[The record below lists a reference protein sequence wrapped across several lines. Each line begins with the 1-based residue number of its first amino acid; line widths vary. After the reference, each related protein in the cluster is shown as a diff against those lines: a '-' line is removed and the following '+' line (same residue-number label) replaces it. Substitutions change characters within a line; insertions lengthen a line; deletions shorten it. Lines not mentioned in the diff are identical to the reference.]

1 VGGLSRLSS
10 NLSRPEIGPITV
22 TIEPWLHLVVLDE
35 VARGRMLLTPWLSPI
50 PTVTEGLQ
58 IKKLRIM
65 NAAPPP
71 RNGIR
76 PIQAQR
82 EGVGKEDYD

>member
-1 VGGLSRLSS
+1 MGGLSRLSS
-10 NLSRPEIGPITV
+10 NLSLPEIGTTAV

-35 VARGRMLLTPWLSPI
+35 VERGRMLLTPWLSPV
-50 PTVTEGLQ
+50 PTEREGLQ

-82 EGVGKEDYD
+82 EGHWEGGL